1 MPAGGRK
8 GKAMDNKNNQKKK
21 NKGGGGVLLVF
32 LLFFLLPRLLEALED
47 SGFERQLSQILWQLQ
62 RGLMQLGL
70 DPDLL
75 PVLVVAVLVLIAVL
89 IGVAKKAMKKRKEEQ
104 GSIPVNRSGGRTAA
118 ASRRPDPRN
127 RSFVPP
133 EPSCIVCDHTGEDHF
148 LRDKAQRIAQL
159 DEWLKNGLIDREEY
173 RVLQSR
179 YERDL

>member
-1 MPAGGRK
+1 MPAAGRK

-21 NKGGGGVLLVF
+21 NKGGGGVLLFF

-47 SGFERQLSQILWQLQ
+47 SGFERQFSRAIWQMQ
-62 RGLMQLGL
+62 RWLIQLGL

-89 IGVAKKAMKKRKEEQ
+89 IGAAKMAMKKRKEEQ
-104 GSIPVNRSGGRTAA
+104 GSTKAYTSAGRTRAA
-118 ASRRPDPRN
+118 TQRPDPRN
-127 RSFVPP
+127 RSFTPP

-159 DEWLKNGLIDREEY
+159 DEWLKNGLIDKEEY